1 MTKLLGLFRCNDAH
15 ANIIFDFH
23 KKRRI
28 MALKRIFIYFEEITK
43 LVQCSYQYNR
53 IQIWADDERRQHP
66 LHASWIL
73 DWVIIR
79 IMKIYV

>member
-43 LVQCSYQYNR
+43 LAQCSYQYNR
-53 IQIWADDERRQHP
+53 IQI
-66 LHASWIL
+66 
-73 DWVIIR
+73 
-79 IMKIYV
+79 